1 MPVNVATH
9 PQLWLGILFLVSGL
23 WTLSLL
29 DTAGKLLGMAGYHV
43 VMIAWMR
50 YSINTL
56 FMTVTL
62 MPLYKRR
69 TGRSILHVKRPRLQ
83 FIRAVALLLSTLMFF
98 SVLKIV
104 PLAEGTAMNF
114 CAPLIVLAVSP
125 WLLGETTYISRWI
138 AVAVGFAGMLIV
150 IRPGGDI
157 PLHGVVM
164 GVLSALTY
172 AAVSILNRKANQA
185 DDPMVTLF
193 YGGLTGMILSSLAVP
208 FFWSP
213 HTPDATEWMILA
225 STGITST
232 IGHFFLN
239 SAYRHAEA
247 SVLTPFAYTQI
258 ISATTMGWLV
268 FGQFPDSV
276 TILGIAVICASG
288 MGIAW
293 VEHRRAHP
301 LPKPAPVSLS
311 AKPADQPQS

>member
-1 MPVNVATH
+1 MPANIASH
-9 PQLWLGILFLVSGL
+9 PRLWLGIIFLISAL

-50 YSINTL
+50 YSINTV
-56 FMTVTL
+56 FMAATL

-69 TGRSILHVKRPRLQ
+69 HGRSILHSTRPRLQ
-83 FIRAVALLLSTLMFF
+83 VLRALALLLSTLIFF

-125 WLLGETTYISRWI
+125 WLLGETTYISRWV

-157 PLHGVVM
+157 PAHGVVL
-164 GVLSALTY
+164 GLLSAATY
-172 AAVSILNRKANQA
+172 ATVSILNRKANQA

-193 YGGLTGMILSSLAVP
+193 YGGLVGMVISSLMVP

-232 IGHFFLN
+232 IGHFFMN

-247 SVLTPFAYTQI
+247 SVLTPFAYSQI
-258 ISATTMGWLV
+258 ISASAMGWLV
-268 FGQFPDSV
+268 FNQFPDAV
-276 TILGIAVICASG
+276 TILGIGIICASG
-288 MGIAW
+288 MGIAY

-301 LPKPAPVSLS
+301 LRVAADPAET
-311 AKPADQPQS
+311 AA